1 VFAGSV
7 EKVTMPSST
16 RLFWR
21 EAFLA
26 LALLLAGCSSP
37 EQVQIRMNSA
47 SNVNEQRSVYVLV
60 RAVQEADYRTESY
73 DEVAAKVVH
82 PDESVLEMSV
92 ALPGV
97 PLSFSQAAPAKGRL
111 AVYAFFERPR
121 CGAWRVLLPE
131 EAPPTVDLRL
141 SDGKLCLV
149 GERGECVA
157 SPCVSE
163 RMTADQGEQ

>member
-1 VFAGSV
+1 M
-7 EKVTMPSST
+7 TMPS
-16 RLFWR
+16 
-21 EAFLA
+21 LA
-26 LALLLAGCSSP
+26 RTVLLCLLAGCSSP
-37 EQVQIRMNSA
+37 EQVQIRVNSA
-47 SNVNEQRSVYVLV
+47 SNVNDQRSVYVLV

-73 DEVAAKVVH
+73 DEVAARVVH

-97 PLSFSQAAPAKGRL
+97 PLSFTAEAPAKARL

-131 EAPPTVDLRL
+131 DAPLTAELRL

-157 SPCVSE
+157 SPCV
-163 RMTADQGEQ
+163 RDQTTAELGEP